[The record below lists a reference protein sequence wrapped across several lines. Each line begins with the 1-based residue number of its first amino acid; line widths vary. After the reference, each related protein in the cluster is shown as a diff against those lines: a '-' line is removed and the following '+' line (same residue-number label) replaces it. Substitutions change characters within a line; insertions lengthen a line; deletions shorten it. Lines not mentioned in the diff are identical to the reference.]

1 MKTQHSQ
8 KFKTKSETRIQR
20 ICHLATFPFVFNCQ
34 MAHRH
39 TLSFPYN
46 LTCSSN
52 RRFPCPGGV
61 DELIAGWELGWAGC
75 RDRGT
80 VPRRK
85 EAPTLASKK
94 SLAPLTPSRATSIS
108 ESFASAISPLSS
120 CSSPAAALWNM
131 SRNCGG
137 RLVSQH
143 HRETYNSPLRPELQS
158 LQPRLLQTVSTC
170 PRDKLFFFPY
180 HTVNTENM
188 RKFPGSPVVKTP
200 CFHCRGCGFDPW
212 SGKLRSHMPRDTVKK
227 TKQGVSL
234 VVQWLSLR
242 LVMQGTPT

>member
-1 MKTQHSQ
+1 MKTRHSQ
-8 KFKTKSETRIQR
+8 KKFKTKSETRIQR

-34 MAHRH
+34 TAHRH

-61 DELIAGWELGWAGC
+61 DELVAGWELGWAGC

-143 HRETYNSPLRPELQS
+143 HRETYNRPL
-158 LQPRLLQTVSTC
+158 
-170 PRDKLFFFPY
+170 
-180 HTVNTENM
+180 
-188 RKFPGSPVVKTP
+188 
-200 CFHCRGCGFDPW
+200 
-212 SGKLRSHMPRDTVKK
+212 
-227 TKQGVSL
+227 
-234 VVQWLSLR
+234 
-242 LVMQGTPT
+242 